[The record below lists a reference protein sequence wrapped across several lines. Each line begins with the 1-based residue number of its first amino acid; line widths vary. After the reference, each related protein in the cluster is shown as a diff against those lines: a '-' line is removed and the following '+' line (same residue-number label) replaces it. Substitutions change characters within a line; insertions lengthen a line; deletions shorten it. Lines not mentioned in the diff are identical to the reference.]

1 MSPSVFFFFL
11 FSLTPRHVVVAKRH
25 TDAVF
30 ADVGVADIQL
40 CYSHDFLLPHPYYI
54 VDNSNDVR
62 LSVYLSYLICK
73 RRLPYYQWIGYYV
86 QRWLFRGR
94 QLRDVRRCCG
104 YDHIDST
111 IYGGADDS
119 DVRGTYN
126 LLIYRCCRIDC
137 RNHNYVCN
145 HRADDDDHQHSVE
158 CIK

>member
-1 MSPSVFFFFL
+1 MFL
-11 FSLTPRHVVVAKRH
+11 LPTRNGGDEGYDGGKATSGLVREWSS
-25 TDAVF
+25 
-30 ADVGVADIQL
+30 
-40 CYSHDFLLPHPYYI
+40 YYHDFLLPHPYYI

-94 QLRDVRRCCG
+94 QLRDVRPCCG
-104 YDHIDST
+104 YDHIDTT

-126 LLIYRCCRIDC
+126 LLIYRRCRIDC